1 MVESGVLAFAGLIL
15 TGVLTAFGVMLRT
28 QANRITEVEDSL
40 EQAKL
45 QVKSTDEFSQRLWK
59 YCRHILDMYYKHRK
73 DGAPDPPE
81 LPQKD
86 D

>member
-28 QANRITEVEDSL
+28 QANRITEIENSL
-40 EQAKL
+40 AQA
-45 QVKSTDEFSQRLWK
+45 DEFSQRLWK